1 MLSINET
8 NDGQTPNHTV
18 LEELTAQGDSPR
30 DDLRKNLIKTG
41 TSALIH
47 LF

>member
-1 MLSINET
+1 MFSKNET
-8 NDGQTPNHTV
+8 NDSQKPNHTV

-41 TSALIH
+41 AYALIH